1 MRIILAGKLVR
12 LLSTR
17 INYRRCA
24 DRSPISI
31 GCAASWNSSARATR
45 CACVPNE
52 SASGAPMIKTH
63 RTQWDLG
70 DEFIA
75 GFIAEKSEELWEP
88 WMRQADQAFNDA
100 RLLEIIQEPW
110 NRLCKKR
117 KTRGRP
123 GTTAQVTLRPLLLNH
138 TPHCTLQKF

>member
-1 MRIILAGKLVR
+1 MRIILAGILVR

-17 INYRRCA
+17 IHYRRCA

-31 GCAASWNSSARATR
+31 GCAACWNSSARATR

-88 WMRQADQAFNDA
+88 WMRQADQSLNHA
-100 RLLEIIQEPW
+100 RLLEIIQDASNPLSQ
-110 NRLCKKR
+110 NT
-117 KTRGRP
+117 KTRGR
-123 GTTAQVTLRPLLLNH
+123 
-138 TPHCTLQKF
+138 